1 MTPIEQSAELETWV
15 DRTRRMVG
23 YREEALDFLKRA
35 GGQLPVFES
44 DIGIVCRLWAVADE
58 HDELICRALTEFDAA
73 VFDTAG
79 ELDITRGAETR
90 PSSANEPQVAF
101 LCTWSVVRPE
111 GLGVSCVLYVE
122 QMTGAIGL
130 EVQDSRGVSHPL
142 PFPLGEP
149 SALYEALS
157 DGFFGLAAGL

>member
-1 MTPIEQSAELETWV
+1 MTPAEQSAELETWV

-23 YREEALDFLKRA
+23 YREEALDFLGRA

-44 DIGIVCRLWAVADE
+44 DIGIVCRLWAIADE
-58 HDELICRALTEFDAA
+58 YDEIICRALTEFDTA

-90 PSSANEPQVAF
+90 TTSDNQPQVMF
-101 LCTWSVVRPE
+101 LCTWSLVRP
-111 GLGVSCVLYVE
+111 GGQSVSCILYAE
-122 QMTGAIGL
+122 QLTGAIGL
-130 EVQDSRGVSHPL
+130 EVQDSSGVSHRL

-157 DGFFGLAAGL
+157 DGFFGLAER